1 MSEKSPVSRSH
12 TTRAEKADVQS
23 QVTPALAHYDA
34 IVSVDVERDSLT
46 IVDPPLAQQSRADL
60 ARAPGYAAWPP
71 APLGPQTDLS
81 MLSVEALVLARMKAV
96 LDFGA
101 KLAGSS
107 GTALRA
113 AIATEWSVLD
123 RARQA
128 RAAGTTSPN
137 YERIRAQVTVR
148 ADGSAEWGYSRT
160 ATSAQPL
167 PLSGIQADGRTSLDA
182 YVQNQL
188 RAAIADKLTAAA

>member
-1 MSEKSPVSRSH
+1 MSGKSPVSRSH
-12 TTRAEKADVQS
+12 TTRAEKTAVQS
-23 QVTPALAHYDA
+23 QVAPALAHYDA
-34 IVSVDVERDSLT
+34 VLSVDMDRDALT
-46 IVDPPLAQQSRADL
+46 IVDRQLAEQSRTEL

-71 APLGPQTDLS
+71 APLGPETDLS
-81 MLSVEALVLARMKAV
+81 TLSVEALVLARMKAV

-107 GTALRA
+107 GTALRT
-113 AIATEWSVLD
+113 AIANEWSVLNT
-123 RARQA
+123 ARQA

-167 PLSGIQADGRTSLDA
+167 PLSGVQPDGRTSLDA

-188 RAAIADKLTAAA
+188 RAAIADKLAAAA